1 MEVLNI
7 NLKLLW
13 FALAWKT
20 MYIMKV
26 YVLYRQPVDAP
37 IDIFG
42 FFSTKEK
49 AEKERN
55 DYNII
60 MMVDFGLKIKEVEM
74 DKIISF

>member
-1 MEVLNI
+1 
-7 NLKLLW
+7 
-13 FALAWKT
+13 
-20 MYIMKV
+20 MKV
-26 YVLYRQPVDAP
+26 YVLYRDLSDGT

-49 AEKERN
+49 AEKELM

>member
-1 MEVLNI
+1 
-7 NLKLLW
+7 
-13 FALAWKT
+13 
-20 MYIMKV
+20 MKV

-42 FFSTKEK
+42 FFSTKDK
-49 AEKERN
+49 AEKELM

-74 DKIISF
+74 DKLFSF

>member
-1 MEVLNI
+1 
-7 NLKLLW
+7 
-13 FALAWKT
+13 
-20 MYIMKV
+20 MKV

-42 FFSTKEK
+42 FFSTKEN
-49 AEKERN
+49 AEKERI

>member
-1 MEVLNI
+1 
-7 NLKLLW
+7 
-13 FALAWKT
+13 
-20 MYIMKV
+20 MKV
-26 YVLYRQPVDAP
+26 YVLYRQPVGEP

-42 FFSTKEK
+42 IFSTKDK

>member
-13 FALAWKT
+13 FALVWKT
-20 MYIMKV
+20 IYIMKV

-37 IDIFG
+37 VEIFG
-42 FFSTKEK
+42 IFSTKDK
-49 AEKERN
+49 AEKELI
-55 DYNII
+55 DYRII

>member
-1 MEVLNI
+1 
-7 NLKLLW
+7 
-13 FALAWKT
+13 
-20 MYIMKV
+20 MKV
-26 YVLYRQPVDAP
+26 YVLYRQPADEP

-49 AEKERN
+49 AEKELM

-74 DKIISF
+74 DKLFSF

>member
-1 MEVLNI
+1 
-7 NLKLLW
+7 
-13 FALAWKT
+13 
-20 MYIMKV
+20 MKV
-26 YVLYRQPVDAP
+26 YVLYRQPVGEP

-42 FFSTKEK
+42 IFSTKEK

-74 DKIISF
+74 DKIISL

>member
-1 MEVLNI
+1 
-7 NLKLLW
+7 
-13 FALAWKT
+13 
-20 MYIMKV
+20 MKV
-26 YVLYRQPVDAP
+26 YVLYRQPVDEP

>member
-1 MEVLNI
+1 
-7 NLKLLW
+7 
-13 FALAWKT
+13 
-20 MYIMKV
+20 MKV
-26 YVLYRQPVDAP
+26 YVLYRQPVDDQ

>member
-13 FALAWKT
+13 FALVWKT
-20 MYIMKV
+20 IYIMKV

-37 IDIFG
+37 VEIFG
-42 FFSTKEK
+42 IFSTKDK
-49 AEKERN
+49 AEKELI
-55 DYNII
+55 DYRII

-74 DKIISF
+74 DKIICF

>member
-1 MEVLNI
+1 
-7 NLKLLW
+7 
-13 FALAWKT
+13 
-20 MYIMKV
+20 MYIMKT

-37 IDIFG
+37 IEIFG
-42 FFSTKEK
+42 IFSTKDK
-49 AEKERN
+49 AEKELM